1 VGRSAVD
8 VVVAF
13 NEAINARDLTGLVAL
28 MAPDHLFV
36 DSTGAMVAGRDACR
50 AAWASFFESFPDYRN
65 VFETIDV
72 LADSEVVA
80 TGRSVCAFEALAGPA
95 RWHASV
101 ADGLVTIW
109 RVEDPLQ
116 PS

>member
-1 VGRSAVD
+1 MESSID

-13 NEAINARDLTGLVAL
+13 NDAINARDLVDLVAL

-36 DSTGAMVAGRDACR
+36 DSAGSTVAGRDACR

-72 LADSEVVA
+72 FPDGEIVA
-80 TGRSVCAFEALAGPA
+80 TGRSVCSFEALDGPA
-95 RWHASV
+95 RWHTSV
-101 ADGLVTIW
+101 ANGQVTTW
-109 RVEDPLQ
+109 RVEDPLD